1 MASRYGARGR
11 MLRIRHNEAR
21 TASPARIWADIDLDA
36 VRDNLARVRARVGA
50 QCRVVA
56 VVKANAYGHGAIQVA
71 KAALAAGARELAVA
85 DCGEGARLR
94 EAGIDAPV
102 CILGPSLPEEAATI
116 VGNRLV
122 PTVCDLDLARALDGA
137 ARGPIAI
144 EVELDTGMRRH
155 GVAHEDA
162 LAFVRSLRVHRNLRV
177 RAVFTHFAG
186 LDEEALPDI
195 RQQWERFCAARHELA
210 RAGHDLQAHACNS
223 LGADLMPEAHAD
235 AVRVGGALYGFDVG
249 SEPSGLRPAM
259 TLKTRVCAVHGAAPG
274 DRVGYGG
281 IHRVERA
288 TTLALLP
295 CGYAD
300 GLSRAHWNGGAALVR
315 GVRVPIVGHVS
326 MNQTVLD
333 VGDME
338 VAPGDEVV
346 LLGEQGGRRIRAE
359 ERAAAGC
366 SAYEVTALLRADLPR
381 RYAQAGVAAPTA

>member
-1 MASRYGARGR
+1 

-36 VRDNLARVRARVGA
+36 VRDNLACVRARVGA
-50 QCRVVA
+50 KCRVVA
-56 VVKANAYGHGAIQVA
+56 VVKANAYGHGAVQVA
-71 KAALAAGARELAVA
+71 KAAIVAGANELAVA
-85 DCGEGARLR
+85 DCSEGARLR

-122 PTVCDLDLARALDGA
+122 PTVCDLDLARALDVA
-137 ARGPIAI
+137 ARGTIAI

-177 RAVFTHFAG
+177 RSVFTHFAG
-186 LDEEALPDI
+186 LDEEALPDM
-195 RQQWERFCAARHELA
+195 RQQWERFCAARHQLA
-210 RAGHDLQAHACNS
+210 RAGHELQAHACNS

-259 TLKTRVCAVHGAAPG
+259 ALKTRVCAVRGAAPG

-333 VGDME
+333 VGDTE

-359 ERAAAGC
+359 ERVAAGC

-381 RYAQAGVAAPTA
+381 RYAQADVAAPTA